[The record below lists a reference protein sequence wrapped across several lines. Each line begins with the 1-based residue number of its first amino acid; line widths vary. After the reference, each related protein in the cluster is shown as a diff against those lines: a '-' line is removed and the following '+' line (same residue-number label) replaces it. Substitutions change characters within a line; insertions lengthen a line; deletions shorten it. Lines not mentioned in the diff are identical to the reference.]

1 MARRRR
7 KSAKLSADPV
17 VTRIESLSHDG
28 RGITHINDKV
38 VFIDGALA
46 GEKISFK
53 YIATHRNF
61 DEGRVDEVLEPSAD
75 RADPCCQF
83 HAICGGCS
91 MQHMLPE
98 KQILSKQDIL
108 INLLSRTGQVETRHI
123 LKPLVSDYWGYRSKA
138 RLGVRFVTKKQRLL
152 VGFREKHSPFLADMN
167 RCEVL
172 DPRVGHKIDVIAAC
186 IQGLQAYNKIAQIEV
201 AITEE
206 VVALVF
212 RNLVEL
218 DTDDRQRLIEL
229 GREHDFHIY
238 LQPGGPDSV
247 YLLHP
252 DTSVLSY
259 HLPDF
264 DLTLRFLPTDF
275 TQINA
280 GINQQMIRQALDLLE
295 LNEDDQVLDLF
306 CGLGNFSLPIATRA
320 AHVVGIEGDEGLI
333 SRATENA
340 RLNDIDNAE
349 FYMHDLTHD
358 LADVPWAQRQ
368 YNKIL
373 IDPARPGALE
383 VMQTVAE
390 MAPDRIVYVSC
401 NPATLARDAGELVN
415 RFGYVLESAG
425 VMDMFPHTAHVE
437 SMALFVRK

>member
-7 KSAKLSADPV
+7 KSAKLNADPV
-17 VTRIESLSHDG
+17 ITRIESLSHDG

-38 VFIDGALA
+38 VFVDGALA
-46 GEKISFK
+46 GEKISFR

-61 DEGRVDEVLEPSAD
+61 DEGKVDEVLEASVD
-75 RADPCCQF
+75 RADPHCQF

-108 INLLSRTGQVETRHI
+108 INLLTRTGKVEPKH
-123 LKPLVSDYWGYRSKA
+123 LMEPLVSDFWGYRSKA
-138 RLGVRFVTKKQRLL
+138 RLGVRFVTKKQRVL

-186 IQGLQAYNKIAQIEV
+186 IQDLQAYNKIAQIEV

-218 DTDDRQRLIEL
+218 DMDDRQRLIEL
-229 GREHDFHIY
+229 AREHQFHIY
-238 LQPGGPDSV
+238 LQPGGPESV
-247 YLLHP
+247 CLLHP
-252 DTSVLSY
+252 DASVLSY

-264 DLTLRFLPTDF
+264 GVTLRFLPTDF

-280 GINQQMIRQALDLLE
+280 GINRQMIRQALDLLAV
-295 LNEDDQVLDLF
+295 NKDDQVLDLF

-320 AHVVGIEGDEGLI
+320 AHVYGIEGDAGLI

-340 RLNDIDNAE
+340 RLNGIDNAV
-349 FYMHDLTHD
+349 FYMQDLTHG
-358 LADVPWAQRQ
+358 LADAPWAQRH
-368 YNKIL
+368 YNKVL

-383 VMQTVAE
+383 IMQTVAAME
-390 MAPDRIVYVSC
+390 PERIVYVSC

-415 RFGYVLESAG
+415 RFGYILESVG

>member
-7 KSAKLSADPV
+7 KSAKLDADPV
-17 VTRIESLSHDG
+17 VTSIESLSHDG

-46 GEKISFK
+46 GEKISFR

-61 DEGRVDEVLEPSAD
+61 DEGRVEEVLEPSAD
-75 RADPCCQF
+75 RADPHCQF
-83 HAICGGCS
+83 HALCGGCS

-98 KQILSKQDIL
+98 KQIQSKQEIL
-108 INLLSRTGQVETRHI
+108 INLLTRTGQVVPEHI
-123 LKPLVSDYWGYRSKA
+123 LEPLVSDFWGYRSKA
-138 RLGVRFVTKKQRLL
+138 RLGVRFVNKKQRVL
-152 VGFREKHSPFLADMN
+152 VGFREKHSAYLADMDC
-167 RCEVL
+167 CEVL
-172 DPRVGHKIDVIAAC
+172 DPRVGHKIEIIAEC

-201 AITEE
+201 ATTEE

-218 DTDDRQRLIEL
+218 DEGDRQRLVGL
-229 GREHDFHIY
+229 AREQHFHIY
-238 LQPGGPDSV
+238 LQPGGPESV
-247 YLLHP
+247 HLLYP
-252 DTSVLSY
+252 ETSVLSY
-259 HLPDF
+259 QLPDF

-275 TQINA
+275 TQINS
-280 GINQQMIRQALDLLE
+280 GINRQMVRQALDLLE
-295 LNEDDQVLDLF
+295 LSKEDQVLDLF

-320 AHVVGIEGDEGLI
+320 GHVVGIEGDEGLI
-333 SRATENA
+333 FRARENA
-340 RLNDIDNAE
+340 QLNGIDNTE
-349 FYMHDLTHD
+349 FFVHDLTHE
-358 LADVPWAQRQ
+358 LADVPWAQRY

-383 VMQTVAE
+383 VMQAVANIGPE
-390 MAPDRIVYVSC
+390 RIVYVSC

-415 RFGYVLESAG
+415 RFGYKLDAAG